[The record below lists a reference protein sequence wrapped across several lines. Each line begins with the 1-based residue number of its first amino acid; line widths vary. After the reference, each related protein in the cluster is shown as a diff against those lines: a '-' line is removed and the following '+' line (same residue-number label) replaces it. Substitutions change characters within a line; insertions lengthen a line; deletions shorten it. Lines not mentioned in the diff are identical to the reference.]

1 MPHLYLP
8 TDHTDA
14 DLVLAADVAAAV
26 SSADLYVTWTL
37 DAGAGVPEVEAV
49 VREER
54 PEVPVNPFAGLAVA
68 LLAGLV
74 ALPLALGANPY
85 LLNALI
91 VTGILTIGAMSL
103 NLLLGF
109 TGQLSL
115 GHIAFFGIGAV
126 VAARLVSRDKRGR
139 AISMMF
145 IGLTVANIVGVPVG
159 TLAIGK
165 AGAINA
171 ALLATQILCGKH
183 PRFLPVIEQFRSEQT
198 EKVLAHPVPGNRS
211 WSSR

>member
-68 LLAGLV
+68 LLAGIV
-74 ALPLALGANPY
+74 ALWRS
-85 LLNALI
+85 
-91 VTGILTIGAMSL
+91 LTAPPAQRVPATPVAG
-103 NLLLGF
+103 
-109 TGQLSL
+109 
-115 GHIAFFGIGAV
+115 
-126 VAARLVSRDKRGR
+126 AAREPQL
-139 AISMMF
+139 
-145 IGLTVANIVGVPVG
+145 
-159 TLAIGK
+159 
-165 AGAINA
+165 
-171 ALLATQILCGKH
+171 
-183 PRFLPVIEQFRSEQT
+183 
-198 EKVLAHPVPGNRS
+198 
-211 WSSR
+211 